1 MNEEYYKAM
10 QQAERNARLG
20 DLDAAER
27 MREKAKELAKK
38 NKDPF
43 TQVDKK
49 RGWRHMRLLIKESPL
64 AAEIFTFLAEKMDRK
79 NAVVCSQQVLIE
91 LTGKSRQ
98 SVYKA
103 TKLLKEKGYVHIY
116 KSGTANA
123 YVLNPELMWESYDYL
138 RPYCEFPATVILSK
152 KENESEFKELE
163 LQQKRINEVSIK

>member
-1 MNEEYYKAM
+1 MNEDYYKTIE
-10 QQAERNARLG
+10 QAERNARLG
-20 DLDAAER
+20 DLQEAER
-27 MREKAKELAKK
+27 LKEKAREEAKK

-43 TQVDKK
+43 TQVDKQ

-98 SVYKA
+98 SVSKA
-103 TKLLKEKGYVHIY
+103 TKLLKDKGYIHVY
-116 KSGTANA
+116 KSGTSNA
-123 YVLNPELMWESYDYL
+123 YVLNPDLLWESYDYM

-152 KENESEFKELE
+152 KENEEQFKELE
-163 LQQKRINEVSIK
+163 LQQKRINEVSFK